1 MRDAAGVLLAQRV
14 HTLITAA
21 VSGQTYEPVG
31 PLAIDIWD
39 YQVQRDA
46 VAARLV
52 DGPVATWQDI
62 PALPVALFKQLEVG
76 TVARDA
82 APVVFR
88 TSGTTHTGRGV
99 HAMASADLYEF
110 NANAWA
116 SKYLGELPAEHV
128 ALLSD
133 PTRVPDASLS
143 HMVAGMRDICTPGKT
158 TWHIHDG
165 VLQRRALNERVAQL
179 KHPCFIA
186 TTAFALA
193 EWLDGDCALPPKDSL
208 MMVTGGFK
216 GRVHKLD
223 GDQLLS
229 IASQRLGCRIVTE
242 YGMTELSS
250 QLWGQPGEPFTPP
263 PWLLAT
269 AADPITGVDLA
280 PETVGQL
287 RFLDLCN
294 LDSAVRIETLDQG
307 IVHADGRVTLHG
319 RLPGAPARGCS
330 LTIEDAWQAR

>member
-1 MRDAAGVLLAQRV
+1 MRDAVGSHLAKRV
-14 HTLITAA
+14 RTLITAS
-21 VSGQTYEPVG
+21 VNGQSYESVG
-31 PLAIDIWD
+31 PLAIDIWK
-39 YQVQRDA
+39 YQVQRDT
-46 VAARLV
+46 VAERLV
-52 DGPVATWQDI
+52 DGPVVTWQDI
-62 PALPVALFKQLEVG
+62 PAVPVALFKQLHVG
-76 TVARDA
+76 TIPRDE

-99 HAMASADLYEF
+99 HAMASPDLYEY

-116 SKYLGELPAEHV
+116 ARYLGEVPAEHV

-133 PTRVPDASLS
+133 PARVPDASLS
-143 HMVAGMRDICTPGKT
+143 HMVSNMRDICSVGET
-158 TWHIHDG
+158 TWHIHHG
-165 VLQRRALNERVAQL
+165 VLQRQALNDRIATL
-179 KHPCFIA
+179 TSPCFIA
-186 TTAFALA
+186 STAFALA
-193 EWLDGDCALPPKDSL
+193 EWLDGECQVPPENSL
-208 MMVTGGFK
+208 LMVTGGFK

-229 IASQRLGCRIVTE
+229 IAQRRLGCRVVTE

-250 QLWGQPGEPFTPP
+250 QLWGQPGGPFTPP
-263 PWLLAT
+263 PWLLPT
-269 AADPITGVDLA
+269 AADPITGVDLL

-330 LTIEDAWQAR
+330 LTIEDAWEAR

>member
-1 MRDAAGVLLAQRV
+1 MRDAVGVGLARRV
-14 HTLITAA
+14 HALITAA
-21 VSGQTYEPVG
+21 VSGQDYEPVG
-31 PLAIDIWD
+31 PLAVDIWA
-39 YQVQRDA
+39 YQVQRDP
-46 VAARLV
+46 VSARLV
-52 DGPVATWQDI
+52 DGPVDTWLDI
-62 PALPVALFKQLEVG
+62 PAVPVTLFKQLEVG
-76 TVARDA
+76 TVPRDK
-82 APVVFR
+82 APVLFR

-99 HAMASADLYEF
+99 HAMASADLYEY

-116 SKYLGELPAEHV
+116 SRNLGELPSEHI

-143 HMVAGMRDICTPGKT
+143 HMVAGMRDICSDGLT

-165 VLQRRALNERVAQL
+165 VLQRSALNDRIAQL
-179 KHPCFIA
+179 TQPCFIA

-193 EWLDGDCALPPKDSL
+193 EWLDGDCALPPKQSL

-229 IASQRLGCRIVTE
+229 IAQSRLRCRIVTE

-250 QLWGQPGEPFTPP
+250 QLWGQPAEPFSPP

-269 AADPITGVDLA
+269 AVDPISGAILP

-294 LDSAVRIETLDQG
+294 LDSAVQIETLDQG